1 LIFIAPGAQHVDIH
15 EKAICLLSERPA
27 GRLAVRASVEWAI
40 TREEHLVMT
49 TSRRGFLTGSLSL
62 VLLPSLAFAQS
73 AGNPVTAPIEQFSAV
88 LLNVMKA
95 GNSTPF
101 PQRYQMLAPAVD
113 ATFDLE
119 RILRIS
125 VGSYWAGL
133 PPDQQQRLLQVFRAF
148 IVATYVS
155 NFHSYRNRRIIVFPA
170 TRAVGS
176 FQVVTSTINKPN
188 RDPVRI
194 DYVMG
199 QSGGGWRVQDIL
211 LDGTISRVAVQRSD
225 FASQLSAGN
234 ASRLIATLSQKVS
247 LLSHGTVRV

>member
-1 LIFIAPGAQHVDIH
+1 LISVAPAAQHVDIH
-15 EKAICLLSERPA
+15 HKAICPSSERPVGYA
-27 GRLAVRASVEWAI
+27 QARASVTWVIIGEK
-40 TREEHLVMT
+40 HLVMT
-49 TSRRGFLTGSLSL
+49 RSRRGFLTGSLSL
-62 VLLPSLAFAQS
+62 ALLPSFALAQS
-73 AGNPVTAPIEQFSAV
+73 GGNPVTAPIEQFSAV

-113 ATFDLE
+113 ATFDLQ

-155 NFHSYRNRRIIVFPA
+155 NFHSFRNRRIIVFPA
-170 TRAVGS
+170 TRAVGP

-199 QSGGGWRVQDIL
+199 QSGGAWRVQDIL

-247 LLSHGTVRV
+247 TLSHGTVSS